1 MTTREYV
8 AFGAS
13 LGLVVGLLSRDLDLT
28 SLVSFWGDRLVLLP
42 GGAIL
47 GALVVASRLRKLFY
61 ALTAFIILLW
71 ILVCYTPL
79 SKMLLTGLVRS
90 DILRPADAV
99 LVLSSRMQTDGDPTS
114 VQMSRL
120 FRGLEQVKDGLAPRL
135 IISELPK
142 GFPTQRPFAENLLAR
157 FMPEVEL
164 VVLGPVRNTHDEAVL
179 AAEYMRARG
188 LKRVILTS
196 SPTHTFRGAALLEAL
211 GVEVMATPARETRF
225 DLERLDR
232 PEERLSAFGSITHE
246 RLGLIVYRSRGWIR

>member
-1 MTTREYV
+1 M
-8 AFGAS
+8 
-13 LGLVVGLLSRDLDLT
+13 
-28 SLVSFWGDRLVLLP
+28 
-42 GGAIL
+42 
-47 GALVVASRLRKLFY
+47 
-61 ALTAFIILLW
+61 
-71 ILVCYTPL
+71 
-79 SKMLLTGLVRS
+79 
-90 DILRPADAV
+90 
-99 LVLSSRMQTDGDPTS
+99 
-114 VQMSRL
+114 
-120 FRGLEQVKDGLAPRL
+120 KDGLAPRL